1 MGLPSASQCVVCKRG
16 GALMLVHKTAR
27 SQDDPLRYLYESD
40 LERVHAAAPRP
51 KAMSMQSTPVGTLGI
66 LEGPQSHASESVRR
80 QRARFPPIS

>member
-1 MGLPSASQCVVCKRG
+1 
-16 GALMLVHKTAR
+16 MLVRKTAR

-51 KAMSMQSTPVGTLGI
+51 KAMSMQSALVGTLDTCI